1 MQRAIVRRTPFQPM
15 ISPPPAAA
23 AFESLPV
30 LIRAKPDPPD
40 IDENE
45 FAQLYE
51 ANCEL
56 LVGLAVRKFQVPYGD
71 AEGLAHEVFLSYLKR
86 RDEIRELHKWLI
98 GAICNAS
105 RHYWR
110 QHTRNVEQLDI
121 ESVSAHADPVSA
133 HVMDWLLARIAAG
146 EAMAVLSPRYQHILR
161 LRYYEGYSVPEIA
174 EELGVTAKYAQ
185 KLVTKCLRRA
195 EAFFNASMPREKK

>member
-1 MQRAIVRRTPFQPM
+1 M
-15 ISPPPAAA
+15 IPPAPAA
-23 AFESLPV
+23 SVVESLPV
-30 LIRAKPDPPD
+30 LVRADNTLPG
-40 IDENE
+40 IDEDE
-45 FAQLYE
+45 FVQLYE
-51 ANCEL
+51 TNCGL
-56 LVGLAVRKFQVPYGD
+56 LVALAVRKFQVPFGD

-86 RDEIRELHKWLI
+86 RDDIRDLHKWMI

-110 QHTRNVEQLDI
+110 KHARNIDQLDI
-121 ESVSAHADPVSA
+121 EAASTHADPVSA
-133 HVMDWLLARIAAG
+133 HVTDWLTARIAAG
-146 EAMAVLSPRYQHILR
+146 EALAGLTPRYRHILR

-195 EAFFNASMPREKK
+195 EEFFNASKSGKTK

>member
-1 MQRAIVRRTPFQPM
+1 VLSFAHPVLLM
-15 ISPPPAAA
+15 IPPAPADTV
-23 AFESLPV
+23 FESLPALV
-30 LIRAKPDPPD
+30 RAEADPPG
-40 IDENE
+40 IDEDE

-51 ANCEL
+51 ANVGL
-56 LVGLAVRKFQVPYGD
+56 LVSLAVRKFQVPYGD

-86 RDEIRELHKWLI
+86 RNEIRELHKWMI

-110 QHTRNVEQLDI
+110 KNDRNIDQLDE
-121 ESVSAHADPVSA
+121 ESTSIQADPVSA
-133 HVMDWLLARIAAG
+133 HVMDWLPARIAAG
-146 EAMAVLSPRYQHILR
+146 EALAVLSPRYQHILR

-185 KLVTKCLRRA
+185 KLVIKCLRRA
-195 EAFFNASMPREKK
+195 EAFFNASSGTRERK